1 MPDEAEAETTVTLAA
16 PPENGGQKQRWPI
29 WLAAGLAAIAA
40 AAAVVSVV
48 AWQSAEQSADDAE
61 THAAE
66 QAARVDEVTS
76 ELQAGEE
83 QIADTQAEVQA
94 MRAILQPG
102 TPEALQGVYLQLIQ
116 AGCADPTADV
126 EALITDVA
134 ADVSAGSTVLAGQPG
149 WERAIDRDAVT
160 QATAGCGTGNG

>member
-1 MPDEAEAETTVTLAA
+1 MNTQTAGQPDRNG
-16 PPENGGQKQRWPI
+16 PERRWPM
-29 WLAAGLAAIAA
+29 WLAASTALIALVA
-40 AAAVVSVV
+40 MVVSVV
-48 AWQSAEQSADDAE
+48 AWDNAEQSADDAQV
-61 THAAE
+61 AAQTAE
-66 QAARVDEVTS
+66 ADQLTS

-83 QIADTQAEVQA
+83 QIADTQAEMQA

-160 QATAGCGTGNG
+160 QATADCETGNG

>member
-1 MPDEAEAETTVTLAA
+1 M
-16 PPENGGQKQRWPI
+16 
-29 WLAAGLAAIAA
+29 WLAASTALIALVVM
-40 AAAVVSVV
+40 VVSVA
-48 AWQSAEQSADDAE
+48 AWHNAEQSADDADAQV
-61 THAAE
+61 AAQTAE
-66 QAARVDEVTS
+66 VDQLAS
-76 ELQAGEE
+76 DRQAGEQ
-83 QIADTQAEVQA
+83 QIADTQAQVTA

-126 EALITDVA
+126 EDLITGVA

-160 QATAGCGTGNG
+160 QATADCETGNG